1 MTERYMRT
9 CVKHSAWSNLYLVYS
24 SAWKSVSW
32 EEVSWPQMPRVNG
45 EAQYTTKSPWS
56 MFEKVPMQTDTKWQ
70 TKRLVSLSPEDAG
83 KEVINYLPVSHKV
96 LRSLLSLNMLYYLTS
111 NIWHMVM
118 RWVTLVLKVIV
129 TQMSRSEM
137 GKLVNAFI
145 C

>member
-1 MTERYMRT
+1 
-9 CVKHSAWSNLYLVYS
+9 
-24 SAWKSVSW
+24 
-32 EEVSWPQMPRVNG
+32 
-45 EAQYTTKSPWS
+45 

-96 LRSLLSLNMLYYLTS
+96 LQSLLSLNMLYYLTS

-118 RWVTLVLKVIV
+118 RWMTLVLKVIV

-137 GKLVNAFI
+137 EKLVNAFI